1 MKFDVY
7 ALKHGFKESHLH
19 ARLMYDSKYLSICLN
34 QLVSPFIGNMVK
46 LGPSQD
52 NVNKYLIMGYLSITD
67 DFGAPHIYL
76 YVISFKE
83 SPTNQLKSRTS

>member
-52 NVNKYLIMGYLSITD
+52 NVNNYLILGYLSITEKKKKKKKN
-67 DFGAPHIYL
+67 
-76 YVISFKE
+76 ISFV
-83 SPTNQLKSRTS
+83 PCCTLR